1 MTTSDHPQSSGTE
14 IRETYQEYTVGDRR
28 VATISDPENAAAW
41 IQSTETAE
49 VVE

>member
-1 MTTSDHPQSSGTE
+1 MTASNHTHATSGE
-14 IRETYQEYTVGDRR
+14 IRETYQEYTVGNRR

-49 VVE
+49 VLQ

>member
-1 MTTSDHPQSSGTE
+1 MTSTDYPRSPYTE
-14 IRETYQEYTVGDRR
+14 IRETYQEYSVGSRR

-41 IQSTETAE
+41 IQSTETQK